1 MFRRVNKGLTIIE
14 VLIVLAI
21 SAGLAVI
28 SIGAFSSRGR
38 TQSDEAARLV
48 MADIA
53 KVRNEAVQGS
63 GPTTTEGANR
73 LAGNQI
79 FGQAIEFRTD
89 STYLGDTMR
98 VYKLMLSGGTT
109 ISAYEYYD
117 IPLSQKLKFYV
128 YQSLS
133 GTETKPPCDTFY
145 SCYNPINTLN
155 GQYLGLQS
163 LGQYEN
169 SNRMLVIRNR
179 SGETYTFARAKSNT
193 EFQIKSST
201 QTSTDTN
208 VQLAYSGASNIARY
222 DESKQGILRIAYGLP
237 GNGATS
243 DAQMQAARFQY
254 YAIFDM
260 QIPNNQEFKVVK

>member
-38 TQSDEAARLV
+38 TQADEAARLM

-53 KVRNEAVQGS
+53 KVRNEAVQGL
-63 GPTTTEGANR
+63 GPTTSDATSR
-73 LAGNQI
+73 LAGNEL

-89 STYLGDTMR
+89 SVSLGDTMR

-117 IPLSQKLKFYV
+117 IPLSGGLKMYV
-128 YQSLS
+128 PQSTS
-133 GTETKPPCDTFY
+133 VSASPCNEPNFI
-145 SCYNPINTLN
+145 SCYYNYQLGITSYETL
-155 GQYLGLQS
+155 L
-163 LGQYEN
+163 EATTA
-169 SNRMLVIRNR
+169 NRIIVVRNR
-179 SGETYTFARAKSNT
+179 TGETYTFSRAKTQPAGFDSNLGM
-193 EFQIKSST
+193 S
-201 QTSTDTN
+201 N
-208 VQLAYSGASNIARY
+208 GAAGAGAANLSNYAI
-222 DESKQGILRIAYGLP
+222 DKQGRLRIAMGIP
-237 GNGATS
+237 GNGSTS
-243 DAQMQAARFQY
+243 DAQMQAAPFKY

-260 QIPNNQEFKVVK
+260 QVPNNQELKVVK